1 MAVQPMKAVSA
12 VLVTGQVGP
21 GEVAA
26 AGIALGLILL
36 VLAATGSIGWL
47 ARVIPQSVSAGLQL
61 GLGISMAVLGL
72 ELMWRKP
79 WLGLAALALL
89 AALMLLPRFPA
100 APAMLAAAIA
110 AGYAAGLVQSPADI
124 APAWSGLGA
133 AVPSLAEVW
142 RGIELLVLPQLP
154 LTLSNAVIVT
164 ALVCRDLFPATAG
177 RASERNLALSTGLAN
192 LALAPL
198 GAMPMCHG
206 AGGVQAQH
214 RFGARTGLAPILLG
228 GVLLLL
234 GLGFAAQRRPAI
246 CADPLGR
253 CRRAA
258 ADRRRRSCHLPPPVR
273 RPALVLAGDCGGGGG
288 NAGVQSCRRPARG
301 LRRGNPSQGGAA
313 RHQQPATRSRLIQCR
328 SAAAD
333 RPYGPRCAAARL
345 ELVACCDPVQQ
356 FASPSRHFSRLGSP
370 QLRRARS
377 RDNGGWGL
385 AGAAAGGDDR
395 NVGFGCGGPELP
407 ALRWPRR
414 ARPRP
419 SLPRVCR
426 CRTR

>member
-1 MAVQPMKAVSA
+1 MSAPERQSETGRAPPRPRLAGELAGACGDLGTFLPHVIGAITVAGLAPAGVLVGFGAFYIASGLFYGLPMAVQPMKAVSA

-36 VLAATGSIGWL
+36 MLAATGTIGWL

-72 ELMWRKP
+72 ELMWRNP
-79 WLGLAALALL
+79 WLGGAALALL
-89 AALMLLPRFPA
+89 ALLMLLPRFPS

-110 AGYAAGLVQSPADI
+110 AGYAAGLVHPPAEI
-124 APAWSGLGA
+124 GLAWVGLGA

-142 RGIELLVLPQLP
+142 RGLELLVLPQLP

-214 RFGARTGLAPILLG
+214 RFGARTGLAPIMLG
-228 GVLLLL
+228 GVLLVL
-234 GLGFAAQRRPAI
+234 GLGFAA
-246 CADPLGR
+246 
-253 CRRAA
+253 
-258 ADRRRRSCHLPPPVR
+258 
-273 RPALVLAGDCGGGGG
+273 
-288 NAGVQSCRRPARG
+288 
-301 LRRGNPSQGGAA
+301 
-313 RHQQPATRSRLIQCR
+313 
-328 SAAAD
+328 SAAQLFALI
-333 RPYGPRCAAARL
+333 PLAAVGAL
-345 ELVACCDPVQQ
+345 LLV
-356 FASPSRHFSRLGSP
+356 
-370 QLRRARS
+370 
-377 RDNGGWGL
+377 
-385 AGAAAGGDDR
+385 AGGDLAISRRLFDAQPSCWPVIAVAAGTTLAF
-395 NVGFGCGGPELP
+395 NPAIGLLAGCAGEI
-407 ALRWPRR
+407 LRKAVLR
-414 ARPRP
+414 AISNRPRAAD
-419 SLPRVCR
+419 
-426 CRTR
+426 

>member
-1 MAVQPMKAVSA
+1 MIGAITVAGLAPAGVFVGFGAFYITSGLFYGLPMAVQPMKAVSA

-47 ARVIPQSVSAGLQL
+47 ARVSPQSVSAGLQL
-61 GLGISMAVLGL
+61 GLGLSMAVLGL
-72 ELMWRKP
+72 ELMWRNP
-79 WLGLAALALL
+79 WLGLVALALL
-89 AALMLLPRFPA
+89 GALMLLPRFPA

-110 AGYAAGLVQSPADI
+110 TGYAAGLVQSPADI
-124 APAWSGLGA
+124 ALGWTALGA
-133 AVPSLAEVW
+133 AVPSLAELW

-234 GLGFAAQRRPAI
+234 GLGFAA
-246 CADPLGR
+246 
-253 CRRAA
+253 
-258 ADRRRRSCHLPPPVR
+258 
-273 RPALVLAGDCGGGGG
+273 
-288 NAGVQSCRRPARG
+288 
-301 LRRGNPSQGGAA
+301 
-313 RHQQPATRSRLIQCR
+313 
-328 SAAAD
+328 SAAQLFALI
-333 RPYGPRCAAARL
+333 PLAA
-345 ELVACCDPVQQ
+345 V
-356 FASPSRHFSRLGSP
+356 
-370 QLRRARS
+370 
-377 RDNGGWGL
+377 
-385 AGAAAGGDDR
+385 GALLLIAGGDLAISRRLFDAQPSCWPVIAVAAAVTLAF
-395 NVGFGCGGPELP
+395 NPAVGLLAGCAGEI
-407 ALRWPRR
+407 LRKAVLR
-414 ARPRP
+414 AINNRLRAAD
-419 SLPRVCR
+419 
-426 CRTR
+426 